1 MHIKSGGTLM
11 ALIGRSEE
19 KSDEDIVSEINITP
33 LTDIFLVL
41 LIIFMITS
49 SALIESGAK
58 VNLPRASQ
66 TTEEPRAIVVT
77 VTDRNEISVNG
88 KKISEQ
94 ELQSAL
100 EKELAKSTDKT
111 VIFEGDKNVLLG
123 EAVRV
128 LDMAK
133 RAGAEKISIAAEK
146 AQGSP

>member
-1 MHIKSGGTLM
+1 M

>member
-1 MHIKSGGTLM
+1 M
-11 ALIGRSEE
+11 ALIGKWEE
-19 KSDEDIVSEINITP
+19 KSEDDIVSEINITP
-33 LTDIFLVL
+33 LTDVFLVL

-66 TTEEPRAIVVT
+66 TTEEPRSIVVT
-77 VTDRNEISVNG
+77 VTERNEISVNG
-88 KKISEQ
+88 RRVSEQ
-94 ELQSAL
+94 ELRKAL

-123 EAVRV
+123 ETVKV

-133 RAGAEKISIAAEK
+133 KAGAEKISIAAEK
-146 AQGSP
+146 AAASP